1 MLYNDLLLQPKE
13 VIIMFKINGDVNG
26 VNVSLTFEASSDY
39 EARKEFR
46 ESFDRQDNVVILSS
60 EKVEG

>member
-1 MLYNDLLLQPKE
+1 
-13 VIIMFKINGDVNG
+13 MFKINGNVNG
-26 VNVSLTFEASSDY
+26 VNVSLTIEASSDF